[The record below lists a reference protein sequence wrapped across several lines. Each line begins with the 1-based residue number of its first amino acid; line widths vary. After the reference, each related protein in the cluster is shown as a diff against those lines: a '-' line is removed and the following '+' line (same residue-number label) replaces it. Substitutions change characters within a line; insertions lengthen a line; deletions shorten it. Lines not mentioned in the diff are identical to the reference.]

1 MRTRRHRHER
11 LSPVVQRY
19 FDAWVD
25 RDTWDSWHPLDD
37 EHFYRFVKAV
47 ARSSRRRPPRPGDIH
62 ALIVARW
69 RGKRRADQLTERA
82 EHFRQPLR
90 DTARLKEAEGGAEEA
105 GAGVGHVDFFFTLG
119 FRRELTPRMRPRRRT
134 K

>member
-47 ARSSRRRPPRPGDIH
+47 ARYSRRRPPRPGDIH

-82 EHFRQPLR
+82 EHF
-90 DTARLKEAEGGAEEA
+90 ANFYE
-105 GAGVGHVDFFFTLG
+105 TLLAY
-119 FRRELTPRMRPRRRT
+119 RKPRAARRRRARASVT
-134 K
+134 WTSSLRSAFAAG